1 MGECTNARVYARD
14 FARARER
21 LRETEWGGS
30 HKEGRQ
36 VFKSLL
42 VRNRL
47 LLAQINQTVFAA
59 QFMCLCCQMH
69 VLSKNDVCV
78 SEKIQ
83 VNFLKFDSFV
93 GNQKFWE
100 EFIEEPFLARVI
112 LHM

>member
-1 MGECTNARVYARD
+1 
-14 FARARER
+14 
-21 LRETEWGGS
+21 
-30 HKEGRQ
+30 
-36 VFKSLL
+36 
-42 VRNRL
+42 
-47 LLAQINQTVFAA
+47 
-59 QFMCLCCQMH
+59 MH

-112 LHM
+112 LHMWQTKSGDGRRERRGCYIGNREAGNA